1 VNQEGRI
8 DKRMLIER
16 LGQDER
22 LYIDDKYQNFSTKIK
37 ALE

>member
-1 VNQEGRI
+1 
-8 DKRMLIER
+8 MLIER

-22 LYIDDKYQNFSTKIK
+22 LYIDDKYQNFATKVK